1 MRIRIDH
8 LQQSRL
14 ALEFEQPADR
24 FPALRRVTANADGN
38 FTGPVRASVTAER
51 VGEMVEIRG
60 QVRATARQCCGRCL
74 AEFDAVV
81 EADFELTYAR
91 RSEGPGG
98 APDLQ
103 RPDPAAD
110 DGIAYF
116 HGDEIDLTAGV
127 QEHLILA
134 LPLRPLCRDSC
145 KGLCVRCGADL
156 NAGPCGCADAAD
168 NGPFA
173 ALKRLKGPDIA

>member
-1 MRIRIDH
+1 MRIPIEQLKD
-8 LQQSRL
+8 SRL
-14 ALEFEQPADR
+14 VLDFEQPADR
-24 FPALRRVTANADGN
+24 FPGLRRTTAGGDGD
-38 FTGPVRASVTAER
+38 FTGRVRTSVTADR

-60 QVRATARQCCGRCL
+60 HAQAVARQCCGRCL

-81 EADFELTYAR
+81 ETDFELTYAR
-91 RSEGPGG
+91 RSEGPG
-98 APDLQ
+98 AADLR

-110 DGIAYF
+110 DGIIYF

-134 LPLRPLCRDSC
+134 LPLRPLCRESC
-145 KGLCVRCGADL
+145 KGLCARCGADL
-156 NAGPCGCADAAD
+156 NPGPCGCADAPD

>member
-1 MRIRIDH
+1 MRIPIEQLKD
-8 LQQSRL
+8 SRL
-14 ALEFEQPADR
+14 ALDFEQPADR
-24 FPALRRVTANADGN
+24 FPALRRTTAGVDGD
-38 FTGPVRASVTAER
+38 FTGPVRTSVTAER
-51 VGEMVEIRG
+51 IGEMVEVRG
-60 QVRATARQCCGRCL
+60 HAQAIARQCCGRCL

-98 APDLQ
+98 APDPQ
-103 RPDPAAD
+103 RPDPATD

-145 KGLCVRCGADL
+145 KGLCARCGADL
-156 NAGPCGCADAAD
+156 NPGPCGCADTAD
-168 NGPFA
+168 SGPFA
-173 ALKRLKGPDIA
+173 ALKRLKGPDSA

>member
-60 QVRATARQCCGRCL
+60 RVRATARQCCGRCL
-74 AEFDAVV
+74 AEFDSPV
-81 EADFELTYAR
+81 ESEFELTYAR
-91 RSEGPGG
+91 RGEGLNGPG
-98 APDLQ
+98 DLPA
-103 RPDPAAD
+103 PDPAPD
-110 DGIAYF
+110 DGIIPF

-134 LPLRPLCRDSC
+134 LPLRPLCRESC
-145 KGLCVRCGADL
+145 KGLCARCGADL
-156 NAGPCGCADAAD
+156 NAGPCGCADTAG

-173 ALKRLKGPDIA
+173 ALKRLTRSGTA